1 VGDGEDED
9 KIEDEL
15 DRRHSGLAGLP
26 AHRRRPVGL
35 RLAPTVSRRGSMED
49 VIDHPC
55 YSVLEIEE
63 ARLRIYTWATDLE
76 EGALA
81 QAINCANLGPAFH
94 HVAVMADGHQG
105 YGVPIG
111 AVLALSDALSPYAV
125 GNDIGCGMALVPTR
139 LSAGEFLAPLP
150 TRSGAPGPAARD
162 ELMGWVQSSI
172 PAGSERRAEHSE
184 AYGRS
189 SLEQCVYAAFDAMEE
204 AATASGTVLSASTS
218 THADPRRPLTR
229 DHVVARAAA
238 QAGTLGSGNHF
249 IEVLAGEDDDVW
261 VLVHSGS
268 RGFGGTICANF
279 HRMALAHCAETG
291 VELPDP
297 GLAWLPVANPR
308 RPQRDQEE
316 RWADV
321 GRNYGRAMRAA
332 LDYAETNRHR
342 MLETVAQIFERHF
355 PASFDWDNAVN
366 IHHNDATYEEH
377 FGQWV
382 WVHRKGAVKAT
393 QGTATITP
401 GSMGTGSVL
410 GRGLG
415 SPASFCSAAHGA
427 GRALSRT
434 RARKQLSLQAE
445 LAAIEAAGGKVFA
458 SGKSGVLDEMPG
470 AYKDLE
476 VVISR
481 QADLVVPV
489 RRFRPLA
496 TYKGSD
502 RPTRQRRRADEE
514 G

>member
-1 VGDGEDED
+1 MQDMPDN
-9 KIEDEL
+9 
-15 DRRHSGLAGLP
+15 R
-26 AHRRRPVGL
+26 
-35 RLAPTVSRRGSMED
+35 
-49 VIDHPC
+49 C

-63 ARLRIYTWATDLE
+63 ARLRIYTWAPDLE
-76 EGALA
+76 EGALG

-94 HVAVMADGHQG
+94 HVAVMADAHQG

-111 AVLALSDALSPYAV
+111 AVLALSGALSPYAV

-139 LSAGEFLAPLP
+139 LSAREFLSPLP
-150 TRSGAPGPAARD
+150 TPSGAPGPLARD
-162 ELMGWVQSSI
+162 ELMGWVQSSV
-172 PAGSERRAEHSE
+172 PAGSERRRPPSDGHR
-184 AYGRS
+184 RS
-189 SLEQCVYAAFDAMEE
+189 SLEQCVYTAFDAMHE
-204 AATASGTVLSASTS
+204 AAAASGVALSASTS
-218 THADPRRPLTR
+218 TKPGPDRPLAR
-229 DHVVARAAA
+229 DDLVGRAIA

-249 IEVLAGEDDDVW
+249 IEVLAGHDDDVW

-279 HRMALAHCAETG
+279 HRMALAHCEETEI
-291 VELPDP
+291 ELPDP
-297 GLAWLPVANPR
+297 GLAWLPTAN
-308 RPQRDQEE
+308 PQRDEE
-316 RWADV
+316 EPWESV

-342 MLETVAQIFERHF
+342 MLETVAGIFERRF
-355 PASFDWDNAVN
+355 PGAFDWDNTMN
-366 IHHNDATYEEH
+366 IHHNDAAYEEH

-427 GRALSRT
+427 GRALSRS

-445 LAAIEAAGGKVFA
+445 LATVAAAGGKVFA
-458 SGKSGVLDEMPG
+458 AGKSGVLDEMPG
-470 AYKDLE
+470 AYKDLDT
-476 VVISR
+476 VISR
-481 QADLVVPV
+481 QTDLVVPV

-502 RPTRQRRRADEE
+502 RPGQRRWHPDEE
-514 G
+514 R